1 MKSKIKK
8 DNENKGNLEKKGSQK
23 VWVSLLSAVLL
34 AFLYMLIFS
43 FSEQDGAESGSLS
56 HLISQKCVELINAL
70 AGGNWTELFKE
81 NLVTYFENP
90 IRKLA
95 HFAEYALMGVLL
107 YGVWRPWKQ
116 RTVKLY
122 FLIIIWILVSAAGDE
137 IHQLF
142 VPGRCG
148 SAADVLLD
156 TCGGGFGLFCCV
168 TVEKLCMKRI
178 KSRHVAESGINV
190 WLE

>member
-1 MKSKIKK
+1 MKINNNKKINIKIR
-8 DNENKGNLEKKGSQK
+8 EFSQRQK
-23 VWVSLLSAVLL
+23 MWISIFSSVLL
-34 AFLYMLIFS
+34 VLLYVMIFS

-107 YGVWRPWKQ
+107 YGIWRPWKE
-116 RTVKLY
+116 RNVRLY
-122 FLIIIWILVSAAGDE
+122 LLIIIWVLVSAAGDE

-148 SAADVLLD
+148 SAADVMLD
-156 TCGGGFGLFCCV
+156 TCGGGFGLLVCV
-168 TVEKLCMKRI
+168 LIEKLWQRQSKTRHAAI
-178 KSRHVAESGINV
+178 KKEH
-190 WLE
+190 LQ

>member
-1 MKSKIKK
+1 MKNSDLLKNRKK
-8 DNENKGNLEKKGSQK
+8 
-23 VWVSLLSAVLL
+23 WVSILSAILL
-34 AFLYMLIFS
+34 LLLYVMIFS

-56 HLISQKCVELINAL
+56 HLISQKCVELFNAL
-70 AGGNWTELFKE
+70 AGGNWTEVFKE
-81 NLVTYFENP
+81 SLVNYFENP

-107 YGVWRPWKQ
+107 YGVWRPWKE
-116 RTVKLY
+116 RSVKLY
-122 FLIIIWILVSAAGDE
+122 LLIVSWVLVSAAGDE

-142 VPGRCG
+142 VPGRYG

-168 TVEKLCMKRI
+168 ICEKILGKTHKCVGKQKTEARND
-178 KSRHVAESGINV
+178 R
-190 WLE
+190 

>member
-1 MKSKIKK
+1 MS
-8 DNENKGNLEKKGSQK
+8 EKKI
-23 VWVSLLSAVLL
+23 WVSMLSAVLL
-34 AFLYMLIFS
+34 ALLYVMIFS

-70 AGGNWTELFKE
+70 AGGNWTEVFKE
-81 NLVTYFENP
+81 SLIAYFENP

-107 YGVWRPWKQ
+107 YGVWRPWKE
-116 RTVKLY
+116 RNVKLY
-122 FLIIIWILVSAAGDE
+122 LLILSWVFVSAAGDE

-142 VPGRCG
+142 VPGRYG

-168 TVEKLCMKRI
+168 IVEKLWRRRNRTRQGKTS
-178 KSRHVAESGINV
+178 KQD
-190 WLE
+190 L

>member
-1 MKSKIKK
+1 MRRNIKNNKIMS
-8 DNENKGNLEKKGSQK
+8 EKKI
-23 VWVSLLSAVLL
+23 WVSVLSAVLL
-34 AFLYMLIFS
+34 ALLYVIIFS

-70 AGGNWTELFKE
+70 AGGNWTEVFKE
-81 NLVTYFENP
+81 SLIAYFENP

-107 YGVWRPWKQ
+107 YGVWRPWKE
-116 RTVKLY
+116 RNVKLY
-122 FLIIIWILVSAAGDE
+122 LLILSWVFVSAAGDE

-142 VPGRCG
+142 VPGRYG

-168 TVEKLCMKRI
+168 IVEKLWRRRNRTRQGKAS
-178 KSRHVAESGINV
+178 KQD
-190 WLE
+190 L